1 MATKSRTIRVAAPGR
16 INLIGE
22 HVDYNDGLVLPA
34 AIDRC
39 IYLTFKDTGDN
50 TSFTVTSEDFGSTF
64 SGDLNNLDHGSEGW
78 HHYILGVLSEIK
90 KRSDGLRGF
99 SCTLRSEIPVG
110 SGVSSSAALESGLAF
125 GLNELFD
132 LDLSPWDLVH
142 IGQDAEH
149 NYVGTDCGIM
159 DQFASVMGK
168 SGNCML
174 LDCQKLEFE
183 YVPADFGPYKLLL
196 LNSNVTHNLASSGY
210 NSRREESAAALTLL
224 SDYHKTPPSYRAL
237 TIEQIQ
243 AAEGQLSPDQFKRAI
258 FVVAEIDRVR
268 QAVRALRGNKLEEFG
283 ALLYQSHEGLST
295 RYEVS
300 CPELDFLVEF
310 TRDNEWIAGARM
322 MGGGFGGC
330 TLNLIHQDATEAF
343 IPRAAEAYKNRF
355 GRDLSWFEATPA
367 SGTRLI

>member
-1 MATKSRTIRVAAPGR
+1 LTA
-16 INLIGE
+16 NGE
-22 HVDYNDGLVLPA
+22 D
-34 AIDRC
+34 
-39 IYLTFKDTGDN
+39 
-50 TSFTVTSEDFGSTF
+50 TSFTVTSADFGSTF
-64 SGDLNNLDHGSEGW
+64 SGDLDKLDNGTEGW
-78 HHYILGVLSEIK
+78 HQYILGVLSEILR
-90 KRSDGLRGF
+90 RSKGLRGF
-99 SCTLRSEIPVG
+99 NCTLRSEIPVG

-183 YVPADFGPYKLLL
+183 YVPADFGHYKLLL
-196 LNSNVTHNLASSGY
+196 LNSNVSHNLASSGY
-210 NSRREESAAALTLL
+210 NSRREESATALALL
-224 SDYHKTPPSYRAL
+224 SDYYNIAPSYRTL

-243 AAEGQLSPDQFKRAI
+243 AAEGQLSPDQFKRAV
-258 FVVAEIDRVR
+258 FVVAEIERVR
-268 QAVRALRGNKLEEFG
+268 RAVQALRENNLEEFG
-283 ALLYQSHEGLST
+283 ALMYQSHEGLST

-300 CPELDFLVEF
+300 CPELDFLVDF
-310 TRDNEWIAGARM
+310 ARGNKWIVGARM